1 MRDFKIG
8 KESPK
13 SSEAQA
19 GEIVW
24 KLLSNFSMILSQQTA
39 IPNRQSGSKMV
50 ILVSFWQSNFSN
62 MEERSQFV
70 FNC

>member
-1 MRDFKIG
+1 VRDFKIG

-50 ILVSFWQSNFSN
+50 ILVSF
-62 MEERSQFV
+62 
-70 FNC
+70 